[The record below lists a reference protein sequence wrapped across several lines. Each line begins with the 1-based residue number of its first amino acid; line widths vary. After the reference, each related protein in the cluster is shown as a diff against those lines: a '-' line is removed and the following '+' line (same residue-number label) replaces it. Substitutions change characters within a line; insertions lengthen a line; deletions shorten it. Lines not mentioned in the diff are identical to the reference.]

1 MFEPKQVVI
10 TRKVQ
15 DNIKPELIVG
25 MMDSIMDFK
34 KNIEVDYLQVFD
46 LLVAKD
52 GKTTYIE
59 HSQEEP
65 LFSKRL
71 TASNI
76 SNTFE
81 GQVFII
87 DDGNCITVMLSEE
100 Y

>member
-10 TRKVQ
+10 TRGVQ
-15 DNIKPELIVG
+15 DNIEPDIITG
-25 MMDSIMDFK
+25 FMDSIMDFK

-46 LLVAKD
+46 ITVSQS

-65 LFSKRL
+65 QFSKQL
-71 TASNI
+71 MLSNI
-76 SNTFE
+76 DNTFV
-81 GQVFII
+81 GQIFII
-87 DDGNCITVMLSEE
+87 DDGDYITVMLAEE